1 MTLAHESDT
10 RRTDLPEGPANR
22 TAAEALEII
31 ISLST
36 HPKADL
42 ETVGGSGANH
52 LAARYFYLAVGVV
65 INSFAISLIT
75 KCALGTSPISSVAYV
90 LSLAIPSLSF
100 GLLSFIINTVLILLQ
115 IVLLR
120 RDFQPVQLLQMV
132 VNIVFS
138 YAIDVSMALLSFYSP
153 EGIVLQ
159 ALGVLFGCAVLA
171 FGVCVEVA
179 PQVITVPGEGV
190 VRAIAQVSGKR
201 FGTIKVFFDVTLVAI
216 ALVLSFVFFGEIR
229 GLGLGTIISAFMVGR
244 FCNFFNTYFKPLNKI
259 RALTR

>member
-115 IVLLR
+115 IALLR